1 MTTYLITGANGQVGS
16 QLVRQLHARPDATVI
31 AADRDTLDITDR
43 AAVFQAA
50 QRHRP
55 HIIINAAAHT
65 AVDKAESET
74 ELARAINVNGTRH
87 PPKPPK
93 PSAPRFCT
101 SPPTMCLTAKA
112 KPPTAKAMPP
122 RRKACTGKP
131 N

>member
-87 PPKPPK
+87 LAEAAQAVGAAFLHI
-93 PSAPRFCT
+93 ST
-101 SPPTMCLTAKA
+101 D
-112 KPPTAKAMPP
+112 
-122 RRKACTGKP
+122 
-131 N
+131 